1 MKVAQTSIHRIVHL
15 NDLSGTGSSGASDRH
30 GTHLPCI
37 QHRKHVQLRLR
48 CWMLQLGRGS
58 LEVVDNTVYAV
69 VEDQKEEDNG
79 FP

>member
-1 MKVAQTSIHRIVHL
+1 
-15 NDLSGTGSSGASDRH
+15 
-30 GTHLPCI
+30 
-37 QHRKHVQLRLR
+37 
-48 CWMLQLGRGS
+48 MLQLGRGS